1 MARRRKGL
9 NIKALKHTLYKNIKC
24 LSESSAE
31 LADVLERAVN
41 NTDFSQA
48 TEKEKQD
55 LKKLIEDIA
64 YVDDLINRIVK
75 E

>member
-9 NIKALKHTLYKNIKC
+9 NIKALKHTLDKNIKG

-48 TEKEKQD
+48 TEKE
-55 LKKLIEDIA
+55 
-64 YVDDLINRIVK
+64 
-75 E
+75 

>member
-9 NIKALKHTLYKNIKC
+9 NIKALKHTLDKNIKG

-31 LADVLERAVN
+31 LADILERAVS

>member
-9 NIKALKHTLYKNIKC
+9 NINALKHTLDKNIKG